1 MLFLFQI
8 SLLEHKKKLVHL
20 FLKWCLPGFYQF
32 CSSRHCIHNGICDL
46 LIEAEGL
53 IAEQGIH
60 ILSSGCGSPRVAR
73 IGDKNLR
80 VVTQGQKARVTFHDI
95 LVGF

>member
-1 MLFLFQI
+1 M
-8 SLLEHKKKLVHL
+8 
-20 FLKWCLPGFYQF
+20 
-32 CSSRHCIHNGICDL
+32 RDL

-80 VVTQGQKARVTFHDI
+80 VVTQGQKARATFHDI